1 MRKLISTI
9 LVLCMVLCL
18 LPVTAAAD
26 DADPAEPT
34 VPTETVKLDVG
45 GEDADNS
52 EYYVGEDIR
61 LRKDGVVYEL
71 TGTTDKK
78 LQMWGSNSPDPVKT
92 FYLRLNGATING
104 GITITKIVPV
114 PSWSSR
120 WWTARP
126 IPFKRSMPWISPSPA
141 RAR

>member
-9 LVLCMVLCL
+9 LALCMVLCL

-52 EYYVGEDIR
+52 EYYVGKDIK

-78 LQMWGSNSPDPVKT
+78 LQMWGQQ
-92 FYLRLNGATING
+92 F
-104 GITITKIVPV
+104 
-114 PSWSSR
+114 
-120 WWTARP
+120 ARP
-126 IPFKRSMPWISPSPA
+126 CKDVLSAPEWGDDQRRHYHLESFWRQA
-141 RAR
+141 GGRGGGRYR